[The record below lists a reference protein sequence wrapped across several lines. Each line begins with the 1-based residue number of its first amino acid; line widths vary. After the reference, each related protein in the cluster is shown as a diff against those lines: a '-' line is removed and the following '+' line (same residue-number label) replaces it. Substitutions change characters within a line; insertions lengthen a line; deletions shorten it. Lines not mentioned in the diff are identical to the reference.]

1 MKTAAEIGPTIERM
15 FRADPLH
22 KALPAESWLAAQL
35 TAIEITNGTAKPSFV
50 KKAERYYGK
59 ELIACL

>member
-1 MKTAAEIGPTIERM
+1 MKTAAEIGPIIERL

-35 TAIEITNGTAKPSFV
+35 TAIEIAGGKAKPRFV
-50 KKAERYYGK
+50 EKAKRYYGE